1 MNPKMAAGRRR
12 LLGLDEGVADMSVA
26 LWLLQQ
32 AAASDSAPRDRRS
45 LRNWVLRR
53 IYEGIF
59 SGEFP
64 PGIKLSENDLA
75 DRLQVSRQP
84 IRDAL
89 RQLETDGLIEEAAG
103 NGARRV
109 VVFKMHHLMELYTIR
124 AALEAVSFR
133 AACANITDEQL
144 ADLEQVQ
151 AELEARLDSG
161 EPAPGEYDATPDFRF
176 HEIVAEAAG
185 MPHLHAFLVSVWLKT
200 WALLNQL
207 QIAGTYPG
215 AGDMADSYRDRRH
228 LLEML
233 KKREGDCAAE
243 AVVDHVNHRKEQLVS
258 AIKSG
263 RGRFRF
269 PGRE

>member
-1 MNPKMAAGRRR
+1 MT
-12 LLGLDEGVADMSVA
+12 VAVR
-26 LWLLQQ
+26 LLQQ
-32 AAASDSAPRDRRS
+32 VGPSDPVPRDRRA
-45 LRNWVLRR
+45 LRDWVLRR
-53 IYEGIF
+53 LYEGIF

-64 PGIKLSENDLA
+64 PGLTLSENDMA
-75 DRLQVSRQP
+75 ERLNVSRQP

-109 VVFKMHHLMELYTIR
+109 VVFELHHVMELYTIR

-133 AACANITDEQL
+133 AASANITDEQL
-144 ADLEQVQ
+144 ADLERVQ
-151 AELEARLDSG
+151 TELEARLDTD

-185 MPHLHAFLVSVWLKT
+185 MPLLHAFLVNVWLKT

-207 QIAGTYPG
+207 QIAGTYPH
-215 AGDMADSYRDRRH
+215 AGDIADSYRDRRK
-228 LLEML
+228 LLEVL
-233 KKREGDCAAE
+233 RTRDGERAAE
-243 AVVDHVNHRKEQLVS
+243 AVIEHVSHRRDQLIA
-258 AIKSG
+258 AIESG

-269 PGRE
+269 PR